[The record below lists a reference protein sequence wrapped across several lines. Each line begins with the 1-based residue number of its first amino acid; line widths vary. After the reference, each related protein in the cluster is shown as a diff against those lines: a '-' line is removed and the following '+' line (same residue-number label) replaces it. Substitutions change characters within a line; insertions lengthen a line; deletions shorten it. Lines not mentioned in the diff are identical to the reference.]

1 MTNDEHEASRL
12 VPCRP
17 EEAPFT
23 QGDIERRRPGRLTDV
38 SPWLIS
44 LLRSKHPGEQVPAP
58 QEHADDGQ
66 PADRDDDGDRDHSDD
81 DERDDDDLGI
91 AQGIALAVLLSI
103 PLWVALAVLWHLG

>member
-38 SPWLIS
+38 SPWLVS

-66 PADRDDDGDRDHSDD
+66 PADRDD